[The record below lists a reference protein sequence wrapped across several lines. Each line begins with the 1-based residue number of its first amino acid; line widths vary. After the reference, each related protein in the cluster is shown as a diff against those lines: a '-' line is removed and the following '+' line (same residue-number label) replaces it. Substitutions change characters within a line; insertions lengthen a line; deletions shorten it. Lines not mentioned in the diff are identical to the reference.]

1 MSALRRRL
9 RAATALLLGMVVL
22 TGCSFDVYELPLPGG
37 ADTGDDPIE
46 VKVVFADVLDLVPKS
61 SVKVNEVTVGQ
72 VKDVELQGY
81 RALVTLEVRRDVDLP
96 DNATASIRQTSL
108 LGEKFVSLDA
118 PESPT
123 GEQLGDGDVIPI
135 SRTGRNPEVEE
146 VLGALSLV
154 LNGGGIAQMK
164 TIASELNLA
173 LEGRE
178 DAAKSVLTQVESLV
192 GQLDERKADIVDAIE
207 SINRLAVSAR
217 EHQDSIDLALEELPS
232 ALDSLDRQRDDLVL
246 MLEGLNELSDVGV
259 RVINATRASTVSSLQ
274 SLFPVLNQIAKAG
287 DDFVDGFSTFL
298 TFPFI
303 DEAVGRD
310 PNVARNLHMGD
321 YVNLSVDLRLDL
333 ANLELP
339 DIACIPINQL
349 PDSPLDE
356 LIDLKGLCDGAT
368 KALQSCLKTP
378 PDAAA
383 CARLPGYLVDEVCK
397 ATRLLCGANLGGN
410 RRDGAANDPIGD
422 LLGSVLSGGGLGRPA
437 PGGTS
442 EPDRMW
448 AEFDA
453 TYDTDLVDL
462 YAAPLVASGTRQGSA
477 Q

>member
-1 MSALRRRL
+1 M
-9 RAATALLLGMVVL
+9 
-22 TGCSFDVYELPLPGG
+22 
-37 ADTGDDPIE
+37 
-46 VKVVFADVLDLVPKS
+46 PKS

-72 VKDVELQGY
+72 VTDVELRGY
-81 RALVTLEVRRDVDLP
+81 EARVTLELRNNVDLP

-123 GEQLGDGDVIPI
+123 SNPLGDKDTIPI

-146 VLGALSLV
+146 VHGALSLV

-178 DAAKSVLTQVESLV
+178 DSAKSVLTQVDSLV
-192 GQLDERKADIVDAIE
+192 SQLDDRKADIVDAIE
-207 SINRLAVSAR
+207 SINRLAISAR
-217 EHQDSIDLALEELPS
+217 NHQDSIDLALEELPS

-259 RVINATRASTVSSLQ
+259 RVIKATKASTVSSLE
-274 SLFPVLNQIAKAG
+274 SLNPVLTQIAKAG

-333 ANLELP
+333 GNLELP
-339 DIACIPINQL
+339 DVLCIPINEL
-349 PDSPLDE
+349 PNSPLDQ
-356 LIDLKGLCDGAT
+356 LLNLKNLCAGVT
-368 KALQSCLKTP
+368 KVLQSCLKTP

-383 CARLPGYLVDEVCK
+383 CGRLPGYLIDEVCK
-397 ATRLLCGANLGGN
+397 ATKLLCGNLAGN
-410 RRDGAANDPIGD
+410 RNVRGSDDPISK
-422 LLGSVLSGGGLGRPA
+422 LLGSVLNGGGLGRPA

-448 AEFDA
+448 AEFDSA
-453 TYDTDLVDL
+453 YDTDLVGL
-462 YAAPLVASGTRQGSA
+462 YAGPILESGAEQGA
-477 Q
+477 GR